1 MPILRRSDG
10 LYCCLCFYSGN
21 VADCAASS
29 GEESGKIRTN
39 FPMVISPIGDLLYHA
54 ASLAVIVI
62 LLARHDV
69 CGEIFC
75 FSTSSSFVVFVGVAW
90 SWRAST
96 SSPMTCMVGVQEESC
111 WILLLLL
118 LLSTLGMLSSFVW
131 IFRVLDVFGRAPPQS
146 SAGVLRGG
154 SGRPRLWR
162 AAAVRGKSGVR
173 GLGFGCGQVVLA
185 MRVEAEACK

>member
-54 ASLAVIVI
+54 ASLVVIVI

-111 WILLLLL
+111 WILLLLPFVNIGDVVL
-118 LLSTLGMLSSFVW
+118 IGVDLWSLDYQPRSEIGLVFSSHLFW
-131 IFRVLDVFGRAPPQS
+131 WFS
-146 SAGVLRGG
+146 
-154 SGRPRLWR
+154 PRF
-162 AAAVRGKSGVR
+162 
-173 GLGFGCGQVVLA
+173 LGFGLKGPNFTEIRPIQPNPG
-185 MRVEAEACK
+185 